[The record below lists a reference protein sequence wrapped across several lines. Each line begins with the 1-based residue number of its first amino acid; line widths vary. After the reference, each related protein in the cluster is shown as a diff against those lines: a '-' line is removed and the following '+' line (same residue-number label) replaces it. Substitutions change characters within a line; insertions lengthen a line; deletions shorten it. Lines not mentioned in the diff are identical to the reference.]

1 MCRKFGML
9 VLSLIVL
16 SVFAAVN
23 ATALSEDND
32 SIGNVPDLP
41 LILQGE
47 MNVNGESISAGSDIM
62 AYYEGELIAKST
74 AGEEG
79 KYSLNLNLTPEDYTN
94 IENVEL
100 YVNGDKVS
108 FEIPASQI
116 ETIQNTVPGSI
127 IEVDINSSV
136 SSNDSETGSD
146 GSSSSTGEARVVN
159 QGTGESEASDKTEG
173 QSEASLAGENE
184 DSITNSEGPVSQVED
199 EEGEDLEDI
208 EGGGDIEGAEDAE
221 GVEGAEDT
229 EDAGYSTIF
238 AVLVFVAALFGAFMV
253 IKR

>member
-1 MCRKFGML
+1 LIMCRKFGML

-47 MNVNGESISAGSDIM
+47 MNVNGESVSAGSDIM
-62 AYYEGELIAKST
+62 AYYGGELIAKST
-74 AGEEG
+74 AGEDG
-79 KYSLNLNLTPEDYTN
+79 KYSLNLNLTPENYTN

-116 ETIQNTVPGSI
+116 ETIQNTASGSI
-127 IEVDINSSV
+127 IEVNINSSV
-136 SSNDSETGSD
+136 SSIDNDTDSG
-146 GSSSSTGEARVVN
+146 GSSGSTGEARVVN
-159 QGTGESEASDKTEG
+159 KDTDESETSDKTEG
-173 QSEASLAGENE
+173 HSETNLAGEYE
-184 DSITNSEGPVSQVED
+184 DDITNSEGSCFS
-199 EEGEDLEDI
+199 G
-208 EGGGDIEGAEDAE
+208 
-221 GVEGAEDT
+221 
-229 EDAGYSTIF
+229 
-238 AVLVFVAALFGAFMV
+238 
-253 IKR
+253 R